1 MTYTSQGAGASP
13 IRVLFWDIETSPV
26 ICSTWSLYPESLNHS
41 DIIEDWRIICAAW
54 KWADSNTIESTHWA
68 PTSDKQISPVLGK
81 DDARVIRKLHAV
93 LSQADVLVGHNS
105 DNFDW
110 KKFQTRCIELG
121 LKPVDQKASID
132 TLKVARKE
140 FKFTSNR
147 LDYIGEYLGVGGK
160 MDTPKGLHKAV
171 MWSVPGALKTMLEY
185 NKRDVELLEAVY
197 DKLKPYIR
205 NHPRLHFDQDKPTCV
220 KCGNHSVVKNGMRP
234 SHGNMIQKWVCKGCG
249 SNLVSPLNRK
259 APTKAG

>member
-1 MTYTSQGAGASP
+1 MTYSGTTAP
-13 IRVLFWDIETSPV
+13 VKVLFWDIETSPV
-26 ICSTWSLYPESLNHS
+26 ICSTWSLYPDSLNHS

-54 KWADSNTIESTHWA
+54 KWQDSNVIESTHWA
-68 PTSDKQISPVLGK
+68 PTADKHISPVLGK
-81 DDARVIRKLHAV
+81 DDTRVIKKLHSV
-93 LSQADVLVGHNS
+93 LSQADVIVGHNS

-121 LKPVDQKASID
+121 LTPVAQKASVD

-147 LDYIGEYLGVGGK
+147 LDYIGDYLGVGGK
-160 MDTPKGLHKAV
+160 MDTPKGLHKNV

-205 NHPRLHFDQDKPTCV
+205 NHPRLHFDPDKPTCV
-220 KCGNHSVVKNGMRP
+220 KCGNHSVVKNGIRP
-234 SHGNMIQKWVCKGCG
+234 RHGGPIQKWLCKACG
-249 SNLVSPLNRK
+249 THLFSALTSKV
-259 APTKAG
+259 PTKAG